1 MLRSVRSWHVMH
13 ALLLAL
19 IATGLPVS
27 HAEVEARGPDRA
39 HDARVAVA
47 RRIQMEDMA
56 PATRTVMATSAADR
70 AALVGRYRLGPNW
83 AVDIQERDGALVAGP
98 AGRML
103 LLLFKSDRDTYLL
116 PSMSGI
122 DFRLV
127 RRGPGRSNR
136 TVMTNTCC
144 T

>member
-1 MLRSVRSWHVMH
+1 M
-13 ALLLAL
+13 
-19 IATGLPVS
+19 
-27 HAEVEARGPDRA
+27 
-39 HDARVAVA
+39 
-47 RRIQMEDMA
+47 
-56 PATRTVMATSAADR
+56 MATSAADR

-144 T
+144 TSQMGRA